1 MAHLQHPQGATPIES
16 QARDQAI
23 TRLPPGQTRR
33 VPSAV
38 DPHLRGV
45 PVIPEDRPWIP
56 TSYGEQKYL
65 RLNLT
70 TGEWVLFAR
79 IRPDE
84 QVAYHKHHGGLNLY
98 ILEGEFNF
106 VDEDWT
112 AGPGAYVFEPPG
124 NTHVE
129 LSEKGVLMLVWSQG
143 PLEFLNAD
151 NTPAE
156 VRDCVAW
163 KSEIEKFHRETGTPM
178 PPDPGYFF

>member
-1 MAHLQHPQGATPIES
+1 MSAAEPPRE
-16 QARDQAI
+16 AI
-23 TRLPPGQTRR
+23 TAVPPTESRTA
-33 VPSAV
+33 PSVV
-38 DPHLRGV
+38 DPEVRGF
-45 PVIPEDRPWIP
+45 PVIPDDRPWIP

-70 TGEWVLFAR
+70 TGEWVLFTR
-79 IRPDE
+79 IQPDQ

-98 ILEGEFNF
+98 VLEGELNF
-106 VDEDWT
+106 VDEEWI
-112 AGPGAYVFEPPG
+112 AGPGTYVFEPPG

-156 VRDCVAW
+156 VRDPIAW
-163 KSEIEKFHRETGTPM
+163 KAEIEEFHRSTGTPM